1 MSELTY
7 ASADIYRTMGE
18 NRRPLVW
25 LHGAVKTPPFTA
37 AARLEAGGLLRRLQR
52 GDKMTLPHVRPM
64 PVLGARCAELRIP
77 DAPVTWRILD
87 RPDID
92 AAIIAAVFA
101 KKTQATPATI
111 LATAKARL
119 RHYDQV
125 ITGDA

>member
-1 MSELTY
+1 
-7 ASADIYRTMGE
+7 MGE

-37 AARLEAGGLLRRLQR
+37 AARLEAGVLLRRLQR
-52 GDKMTLPHVRPM
+52 GDKMGLPHLRPM

-77 DAPVTWRILD
+77 DATVTWRILYRLD
-87 RPDID
+87 PD
-92 AAIIAAVFA
+92 AVVIAAVFA
-101 KKTQATPATI
+101 KKTQATPATV

-119 RHYDQV
+119 RDYDRA